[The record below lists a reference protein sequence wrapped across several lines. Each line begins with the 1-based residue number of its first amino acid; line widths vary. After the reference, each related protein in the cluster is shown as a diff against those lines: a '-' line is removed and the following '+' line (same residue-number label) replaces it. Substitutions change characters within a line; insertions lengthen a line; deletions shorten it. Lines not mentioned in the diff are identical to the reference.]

1 VDCDCEF
8 DYEEPDGEPS
18 WHFSRTCD
26 LCGFLWGALH
36 CEHDGIQNPCPECG
50 WIAPGKRSPSSTLG
64 IQLGGPDMWMA
75 MEMFDASPDGAAER
89 RRIEQLVG
97 DLPAATLEI
106 RGHWCGPD
114 CDHD

>member
-1 VDCDCEF
+1 
-8 DYEEPDGEPS
+8 
-18 WHFSRTCD
+18 
-26 LCGFLWGALH
+26 
-36 CEHDGIQNPCPECG
+36 
-50 WIAPGKRSPSSTLG
+50 
-64 IQLGGPDMWMA
+64 MWMA